1 MLDPILKDIA
11 APGVEMHGAPFFAL
25 NAKLDPEEMR
35 REMNVF
41 HEMGMG
47 GCFLHTRVGLATPYL
62 GKDYMD
68 SLRAAIEESQKLGLK
83 PWLYD
88 EDRWP
93 SGAAGGLV
101 TKDPRFRM
109 RKLVFLEV
117 GEQMDTMVHDGADAV
132 YEAKEDS
139 EDAEL
144 TLAWFAVKFEGET
157 MTAFRKINAED
168 PVAEGEKKFRAYRLT
183 SPIGNPWFNGQTY
196 LDTMNPDA
204 VAEFIRV
211 THEAYK
217 KEFGEYFGNV
227 IPGIFTDEPTY
238 SRSDFARESCMPWTD
253 RLPAAYEAKTGKSI
267 IDDIPLLFYRL
278 NGEPFSKVRVD
289 FFDTAADLFHH
300 SFMKQVGEWCEK
312 NNLAFT
318 GHLLAEDTLF
328 SQTNTC
334 GSAMRGYEYETA
346 PGIDLLTE
354 HWHIFDTAKQCTS
367 VAHQFMKPQRLSE
380 TYGCTG
386 WDFPFFGHKALG
398 DWQYA
403 LGINFRC
410 QHLSWY
416 SMKGEAKRDYPACI
430 FDQSPWYKSH
440 RYLEEYF
447 GRIGAALQH
456 GEEQRSILVIHPIES
471 TWGIYSC
478 FGRTEEERC
487 STINNMIDVRNNL
500 LKANLDFDYG
510 EEEMMSRHARTE
522 GATLYM
528 AKAAYKTVVVPQLR
542 TIRKSTLDLLQALQK
557 AGGNVIYV
565 GTAPEYLNGEKSS
578 IPAEVF
584 AAFQQ
589 TSLDD
594 LVGTVEAVDRLI
606 SIADRDG
613 KEIEPVLSML
623 KKEGDS
629 MVLFVCNTGMPFGQN
644 DYGSEA
650 VRDRKLVFPE
660 AVISIYDAP
669 ADAAVYEVNP
679 LTGKTVK
686 IGSSSEDGV
695 LFFNTSFDE
704 LESRLFLIGQCSAE
718 AEEAVA
724 AQEVC
729 GTIAL
734 PECWKLIADEQNV
747 LPLDMVQYSINGGEF
762 AGPEY
767 ILSVDG
773 VVRQALGENPRGG
786 HMVQPWLME
795 QMDQSEKAKADLVLK
810 YEFTCDALPES
821 DCLLG
826 VEDADLYTIKLNG
839 VELPAADE
847 GFWCDRSL
855 RLRKVAKSL
864 FKSGVNELTLQ
875 IQYHAK
881 LAGLETIYLL
891 GNFSTAD
898 CKITGTAMP
907 CCAAAGNLVEKGLA
921 YYSGN
926 MSYETEVELTPESG
940 KRYLLEMAA
949 WQGVGML
956 VSCNGSDE
964 MFLSWAP
971 YKADLTPYLKSG
983 KNTVKVTVLGSRR
996 NSHGPFYGKDVTPH
1010 WCGSGS
1016 FYAYEHAD
1024 RYLVPFGI
1032 LSQPQIVVEG

>member
-1 MLDPILKDIA
+1 MLDSILKDIA

-41 HEMGMG
+41 HTMGMG

-68 SLRAAIEESQKLGLK
+68 SLRAAVEECEKLGLK

-109 RKLVFLEV
+109 RKLVFLEA
-117 GEQMDTMVHDGADAV
+117 GEEMDTTVRDGGDAV
-132 YEAKEDS
+132 YQAEANEGG
-139 EDAEL
+139 EQ
-144 TLAWFAVKFEGET
+144 TLAWFALKFDGEI
-157 MTAFRKINAED
+157 MTSYRRINEADALE
-168 PVAEGEKKFRAYRLT
+168 AGEKKFRAFRQT
-183 SPIGNPWFNGQTY
+183 TPVGNPWFNGQTY

-217 KEFGEYFGNV
+217 KEFGNYFGNV

-238 SRSDFARESCMPWTD
+238 SRSNFRAESSLPWTD
-253 RLPAAYEAKTGKSI
+253 RLPEAYEAKTGKSI
-267 IDDIPLLFYRL
+267 IDEIPLLFYRL
-278 NGEPFSKVRVD
+278 NGEPFAKVRVD

-300 SFMKQVGEWCEK
+300 SFMKQIGDWCEA

-318 GHLLAEDTLF
+318 GHLLAEDTVI
-328 SQTNTC
+328 SQIGTC

-354 HWHIFDTAKQCTS
+354 HWNIFDTAKQCTS
-367 VAHQFMKPQRLSE
+367 VAHQFMKPYRLSE

-416 SMKGEAKRDYPACI
+416 SMKGQAKRDYPACI

-440 RYLEEYF
+440 HYLEDYF

-471 TWGIYSC
+471 TWGVFSC
-478 FGRTEEERC
+478 FNRTGEDDAVEVNRLC
-487 STINNMIDVRNNL
+487 DVRMRL
-500 LKANLDFDYG
+500 MKANLDFDYG
-510 EEEMMSRHARTE
+510 EEEMMSRHARMD
-522 GATLYM
+522 GDLLRM

-542 TIRKSTLDLLQALQK
+542 TIRKTTLDLLQDLHNH
-557 AGGNVIYV
+557 GGNVIYI
-565 GTAPEYLNGEKSS
+565 GTPPEYLNGEKSS
-578 IPAEVF
+578 LPAEVF
-584 AAFQQ
+584 ASFTQ
-589 TSLDD
+589 TELDD
-594 LVGTVEAVDRLI
+594 LAANVEAVDRII

-613 KEIEPVLSML
+613 NEIEPVISLL
-623 KKEGDS
+623 KREGES
-629 MVLFVCNTGMPFGQN
+629 MVLFICNTGCEFTTGFHA
-644 DYGSEA
+644 DF
-650 VRDRKLVFPE
+650 VRNRKLVFPE
-660 AVISIYDAP
+660 AVISIANVP
-669 ADAAVYEVNP
+669 ENAEVLEVDP
-679 LTGKTVK
+679 LTGKITRV
-686 IGSSSEDGV
+686 GFSLEEGM

-704 LESRLFLIGQCSAE
+704 LQSRLFLIGQTSVE
-718 AEEAVA
+718 AEDPCME
-724 AQEVC
+724 QEIS

-734 PECWKLIADEQNV
+734 PENWKLVPDERNV
-747 LPLDMVQYSINGGEF
+747 LPLDMAKYSLDGGDF
-762 AGPEY
+762 TGPEY
-767 ILSVDG
+767 ILSLDG
-773 VVRQALGENPRGG
+773 AVRQALGENPRGG

-795 QMDQSEKAKADLVLK
+795 QMDQVERKSADLVLE
-810 YEFTCDALPES
+810 YEFICDALPES
-821 DCLLG
+821 DCFLG
-826 VEDADLYTIKLNG
+826 VEDAELFTIKLNG
-839 VELPAADE
+839 TELPAQDE

-864 FKSGVNELTLQ
+864 FRTGSNVLTLQ
-875 IQYHAK
+875 IRYHAK

-898 CKITGTAMP
+898 GKITGSAMP
-907 CCAAAGNLVEKGLA
+907 ESAVTGNLGEKGLT

-926 MSYETEVELTPESG
+926 MGYETEIELTPEAG
-940 KRYLLEMAA
+940 KRYLLEIKD

-956 VSCNGSDE
+956 ITCNGGE
-964 MFLSWAP
+964 EIFLSWAP
-971 YKADLTPYLKSG
+971 YKADLTPYLKDG
-983 KNTVKVTVLGSRR
+983 KNTIRITLLGSRR
-996 NSHGPFYGKDVTPH
+996 NSHGPFYHPEVTPY
-1010 WCGSGS
+1010 WCGPGE
-1016 FYAYEHAD
+1016 FGYAQPN
-1024 RYLVPFGI
+1024 RNLVPFGL

>member
-11 APGVEMHGAPFFAL
+11 APGVETHGAPFFAL

-41 HEMGMG
+41 HTMGMG

-68 SLRAAIEESQKLGLK
+68 SLRAAVEECEKLGLR

-101 TKDPRFRM
+101 TKDPRYRM
-109 RKLVFLEV
+109 RKLVFLED
-117 GEQMDTMVHDGADAV
+117 GEKMNTTVRDAHDAV
-132 YEAKEDS
+132 YEAEAD
-139 EDAEL
+139 EGGEM
-144 TLAWFAVKFEGET
+144 TLAWFALKFDGEI
-157 MTAFRKINAED
+157 MTSYRRIGENDALKD
-168 PVAEGEKKFRAYRLT
+168 GEKKFRAFRQT
-183 SPIGNPWFNGQTY
+183 TPAGNPWFNGQTY

-217 KEFGEYFGNV
+217 KEFGNYFGKV

-238 SRSDFARESCMPWTD
+238 SRSNFQAESSMPWTD
-253 RLPAAYEAKTGKSI
+253 RLPEAYEAKTGKSL
-267 IDDIPLLFYRL
+267 IDEIPLLFYRL
-278 NGEPFSKVRVD
+278 NGEPFAKVRVD

-300 SFMKQVGEWCEK
+300 SFMKQIGDWCEA

-318 GHLLAEDTLF
+318 GHLLEEDTVIR
-328 SQTNTC
+328 QTCTC

-354 HWHIFDTAKQCTS
+354 HENIFDTAKQCTS
-367 VAHQFMKPQRLSE
+367 VAHQFMKPYRLSE

-440 RYLEEYF
+440 HYLEEYF

-471 TWGIYSC
+471 AWGMFSC
-478 FGRTEEERC
+478 FNRTGEEDDVEVNRLC
-487 STINNMIDVRNNL
+487 DVRL
-500 LKANLDFDYG
+500 RLMKANLDFDFG
-510 EEEMMSRHARTE
+510 EEEMMSRHSRVE
-522 GATLYM
+522 GNLLYL
-528 AKAAYKTVVVPQLR
+528 AKAAYKTVVVPPLS
-542 TIRKSTLDLLQALQK
+542 TIRKTTLDLLRDLHRN
-557 AGGNVIYV
+557 GGNVFYI
-565 GTAPEYLNGEKSS
+565 GTPPEYLNGEKSS
-578 IPAEVF
+578 LPAEVF
-584 AAFQQ
+584 ASFRQ
-589 TSLDD
+589 TEPDNLAAN
-594 LVGTVEAVDRLI
+594 VEAVDRLI

-613 KEIEPVLSML
+613 NEIEPVLSML

-629 MVLFVCNTGMPFGQN
+629 LVLFVCNTGCGFQTHSYA
-644 DYGSEA
+644 DF
-650 VRDRKLVFPE
+650 VRNRKLVFPE
-660 AVISIYDAP
+660 AVISIANVP
-669 ADAAVYEVNP
+669 EQAEV
-679 LTGKTVK
+679 LEVDLLSGKVTR
-686 IGSSSEDGV
+686 IGSSREEDL

-704 LESRLFLIGQCSAE
+704 LQSRLFLIGQTSLE
-718 AEEAVA
+718 AEEAETA
-724 AQEVC
+724 REIS
-729 GTIAL
+729 GRIEL
-734 PECWKLIADEQNV
+734 PENWKLFPDELNV
-747 LPLDMVQYSINGGEF
+747 LPLDVAKYSIDGGAF
-762 AGPEY
+762 AEPDY

-773 VVRQALGENPRGG
+773 FVREALGENRRGG

-795 QMDQSEKAKADLVLK
+795 QMDQAERKSADLILK
-810 YEFTCDALPES
+810 YEFTCDVLPES
-821 DCLLG
+821 DCFLG

-839 VELPAADE
+839 NDLPAQDE

-855 RLRKVAKSL
+855 RLRKAEKS
-864 FKSGVNELTLQ
+864 FFRTGSNVLTLQ
-875 IQYHAK
+875 IRYHAK

-898 CKITGTAMP
+898 GRITGASMP
-907 CCAAAGNLVEKGLA
+907 ECVSAGNLTEKGLS

-926 MSYETEVELTPESG
+926 MVYETEIDLTPESG
-940 KRYLLEMAA
+940 KRYLLELGD
-949 WQGVGML
+949 WQGVGVL
-956 VSCNGSDE
+956 VTCNGGKE
-964 MFLSWAP
+964 IFLSWAP
-971 YKADLTPYLKSG
+971 YKADLTPHLKDG
-983 KNTVKVTVLGSRR
+983 KNIIRITLLGSRR
-996 NSHGPFYGKDVTPH
+996 NSHGPFYAGEVTPY
-1010 WCGSGS
+1010 WCGSGA
-1016 FYAYEHAD
+1016 FYAYAHPERNLA
-1024 RYLVPFGI
+1024 PFGL
-1032 LSQPQIVVEG
+1032 LSRPQIAVEG